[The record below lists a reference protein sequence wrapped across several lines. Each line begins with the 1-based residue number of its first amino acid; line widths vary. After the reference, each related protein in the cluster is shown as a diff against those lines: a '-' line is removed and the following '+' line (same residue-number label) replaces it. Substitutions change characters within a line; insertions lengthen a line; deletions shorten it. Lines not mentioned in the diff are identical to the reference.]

1 MYSEPSICKIWALTL
16 RIFLG
21 FQHSYMREATHIELF
36 MDGGEIG
43 KEMLISLDNIIHGI

>member
-1 MYSEPSICKIWALTL
+1 MYSEPSIC
-16 RIFLG
+16 IFGPLLFEYFWG
-21 FQHSYMREATHIELF
+21 FNIIELF

>member
-1 MYSEPSICKIWALTL
+1 MYSEHSIC
-16 RIFLG
+16 IFGPLLFEYFWG
-21 FQHSYMREATHIELF
+21 FNIQTHIELF